1 MPGAGQ
7 AEARR
12 DGPPGTASVCVSS
25 GFPYELPEAE
35 ANPPLEEGELAEG
48 LGFPSGQATSQ
59 H

>member
-12 DGPPGTASVCVSS
+12 DGAPGAARVCVSLR
-25 GFPYELPEAE
+25 FPYELPEAE
-35 ANPPLEEGELAEG
+35 ANPPLEEGELVEG
-48 LGFPSGQATSQ
+48 LGFPSGQATGQ